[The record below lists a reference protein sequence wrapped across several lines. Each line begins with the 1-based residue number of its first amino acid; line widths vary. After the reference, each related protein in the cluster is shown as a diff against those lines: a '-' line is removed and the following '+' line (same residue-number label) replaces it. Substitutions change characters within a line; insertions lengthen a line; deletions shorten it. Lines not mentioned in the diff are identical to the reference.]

1 MTIQELKRMLS
12 FEVALYGP
20 VCPLSYVV
28 QRFREQTMDNP
39 IGELQED
46 ELGDWMMRMFGGY
59 TRNDF

>member
-20 VCPLSYVV
+20 VWPLSYVV
-28 QRFREQTMDNP
+28 QRFREQTMDKP